1 MRTHEKTGPM
11 ENTLRSRAKRLHITP
26 RWREVLGIA
35 VLLILLTGLPIAAW
49 LDMKGLTE
57 AALQRQATD
66 LNAVINGIRGF
77 YSSNVVARV
86 LAKQSQSI
94 QVLHN
99 YQEVP
104 GAIPIPATFSL
115 ALGSVMAESQS
126 NVHYRFVSDY
136 PFKNRPPHVLDE
148 FEKTALATLRSQ
160 PDKPQVEITTSGLNT
175 RVRVITPVLMGAACV
190 SCHNSHPESVKHDW
204 KVGDVRGIQE
214 VSVNQPLALS
224 VGSFKYSLVYFLS
237 IAAVGLAIIY
247 LLRRQNAASQYMN
260 HALRENE
267 AALQIARLKAEDS
280 AKAKSDFLAN
290 MSHEI
295 RTPMNAIIGM
305 AHLALRTELNP
316 KQQDYVSKIQR
327 AAQSLLGIINDIL
340 DFSKIEAGKFEVERI
355 PFSLDDV
362 LSNLAVVT
370 SQGATDKRLEYLF
383 HVPHTVPRH
392 LVGDP
397 LRLGQVLIN
406 LVNNAIKFTSTGE
419 IEVACTVMDKQ
430 NDMVTLK
437 FSVRDTGIGMTAE
450 QRDKLFQPFSQA
462 DGSTTRRFGG
472 TGLGLSISQRLVE
485 LMGGTIQADTQAGA
499 GATFSFSLAL
509 PLAKQADGPALLP
522 AAINGARILVV
533 DDSAVA
539 RTILVEALTAL
550 PLRVDSAIDGK
561 DALSAVQRA
570 DAARDPYQLVLTD
583 WKMPGMDGIEL
594 IQRIKAD
601 AALTARPCVVLAT
614 AFGREETQEEAIAA
628 GADGFLLKPITESL
642 LVNTLVSVFAPRV
655 ASITSSNIPPR
666 RFPGARV
673 LLAEDNDIN
682 QQIAL
687 ELLNQAGINVDIANT
702 GREVL
707 TKLRTVGPQ
716 AYSLVLMDLEMPDMD
731 GHEATIAIRQEPRFE
746 QLPIIAMTA
755 HALQTVRERCL
766 QEGMQDYVT
775 KPINPDEL
783 YDTLARW
790 LAPSKVADRL
800 VLANHD
806 QASALL
812 ALPGIDSRL
821 GLSQVAGNTVLYAK
835 LLDRFRDS
843 QRLAVADLR
852 QAIAS
857 GRRLD
862 AARRAH
868 TLRSVAGSIG
878 AREVQQATE
887 TLERYLE
894 QTAIVTLADPL
905 LTRDLQALDDPL
917 SRVVAGLDNYFIP
930 NHAPVPTPVPA
941 ADSSIEAATAALAE
955 LNTLLDAFSGRSLA
969 YFDSI
974 KPELRQLLD
983 EATLEQLSNHIRLFE
998 FEEAQKV
1005 LGSAV

>member
-1 MRTHEKTGPM
+1 MK
-11 ENTLRSRAKRLHITP
+11 NTLRSRTQRFQITP
-26 RWREVLGIA
+26 RWREVLGFSI
-35 VLLILLTGLPIAAW
+35 LLILLAGLPIAAW

-57 AALQRQATD
+57 ASLQRQAID
-66 LNAVINGIRGF
+66 MNAIVNGIRGF
-77 YSSNVVARV
+77 YSRDVVGRV
-86 LAKQSQSI
+86 LAKQGKSI

-115 ALGSVMAESQS
+115 ALGSVVAENQS

-136 PFKNRPPHVLDE
+136 PFKNRPPHALDE
-148 FEKTALATLRSQ
+148 FEKTALTTLRSQ
-160 PDKPQVEITTSGLNT
+160 PDKPQVEVTTSGLNT
-175 RVRVITPVLMGAACV
+175 RVRVITPVLMGVACV
-190 SCHNSHPESVKHDW
+190 SCHNSHPESLKRDW
-204 KVGDVRGIQE
+204 EVGDVRGIQE
-214 VSVNQPLALS
+214 ISVNQPLALS
-224 VGSFKYSLVYFLS
+224 VWSFKYSLVYFFS

-247 LLRRQNAASQYMN
+247 SQRRQNAASQYMN
-260 HALRENE
+260 RALRENE
-267 AALQIARLKAEDS
+267 TALQIARLKAEDS
-280 AKAKSDFLAN
+280 TKAKSDFLAN

-316 KQQDYVSKIQR
+316 KQHDYVGKIQR
-327 AAQSLLGIINDIL
+327 AALSLLGIINDIL

-383 HVPHTVPRH
+383 HVPHTVPRQ

-406 LVNNAIKFTSTGE
+406 LVNNAIKFTSAGE
-419 IEVACTVMDKQ
+419 IEVSCTVVDKQ
-430 NDMVTLK
+430 DGMVTLK
-437 FSVRDTGIGMTAE
+437 FSVRDTGIGMTTE
-450 QRDKLFQPFSQA
+450 QRNKLFQPFSQA
-462 DGSTTRRFGG
+462 DGSTTRKYGG

-485 LMGGTIQADTQAGA
+485 LMGGNIQVDTQTGA
-499 GATFSFSLAL
+499 GANFYFSLAL
-509 PLAKQADGPALLP
+509 PFAKQPAAPSVLP
-522 AAINGARILVV
+522 AALNGARILVV

-539 RTILVEALTAL
+539 RTILVEALAAL
-550 PLRVDSAIDGK
+550 PLRVDAATNGH
-561 DALSAVQRA
+561 DALAAVQRA

-594 IQRIKAD
+594 SQRIKTET
-601 AALTARPCVVLAT
+601 ALVARPWVILAT
-614 AFGREETQEEAIAA
+614 AFGREETQEEALAA

-655 ASITSSNIPPR
+655 TSLAPPNVPQR
-666 RFPGARV
+666 RFPGLRI

-702 GREVL
+702 GREAL
-707 TKLRTVGPQ
+707 TKLRAAGPQ

-755 HALQTVRERCL
+755 HALATVRERCL

-775 KPINPDEL
+775 KPVNPEQL

-790 LAPSKVADRL
+790 LTPSTVDDRSL
-800 VLANHD
+800 LASHPP
-806 QASALL
+806 ASALPT
-812 ALPGIDSRL
+812 LPGIDSKL
-821 GLSQVAGNTVLYAK
+821 GLSQVAGNTVLYSK

-878 AREVQQATE
+878 AREIQQAAE
-887 TLERYLE
+887 TLEHYLE
-894 QTAIVTLADPL
+894 QTAIVALADPL
-905 LTRDLQALDDPL
+905 LTHYLQTLDDPL
-917 SRVVAGLDNYFIP
+917 SRVVAALDNYFIS
-930 NHAPVPTPVPA
+930 APVSAPTPAPA
-941 ADSSIEAATAALAE
+941 ADASIETATAALAE
-955 LNTLLDAFSGRSLA
+955 LNTLLDAFSGRALA
-969 YFDSI
+969 YFDSV
-974 KPELRQLLD
+974 KPDLRQLLD
-983 EATLEQLSNHIRLFE
+983 EATLEQLSTHIRQFE
-998 FEEAQKV
+998 FEEAQQ
-1005 LGSAV
+1005 LLASAA

>member
-1 MRTHEKTGPM
+1 MKDV
-11 ENTLRSRAKRLHITP
+11 LRKLFRRFHFTP
-26 RWREVLGIA
+26 RRKEVLGILTLA
-35 VLLILLTGLPIAAW
+35 ILLAGLPIAAW

-57 AALQRQATD
+57 TSLQRQATD
-66 LNAVINGIRGF
+66 LNAIVNGIRGF

-86 LAKQSQSI
+86 LAKQNESI

-99 YQEVP
+99 YLDVP

-115 ALGSVMAESQS
+115 ALGSVVAENQS
-126 NVHYRFVSDY
+126 NVNYRFVSDY
-136 PFKNRPPHVLDE
+136 PFKNRPPHSLDE
-148 FEKTALATLRSQ
+148 FERTALATLRTH
-160 PDKPQVEITTSGLNT
+160 PETPQVEVSTSGLKT

-190 SCHNSHPESVKHDW
+190 SCHNAHPESVKHDW

-214 VSVNQPLALS
+214 ISVNQPLAFS
-224 VGSFKYSLVYFLS
+224 VGSFKYSLVYFFS
-237 IAAVGLAIIY
+237 IAAVGLMIIY
-247 LLRRQNAASQYMN
+247 LQRRQNAASQYMN

-267 AALQIARLKAEDS
+267 AALQIARFKAEDS

-316 KQQDYVSKIQR
+316 KQQDYVDKIQR
-327 AAQSLLGIINDIL
+327 AALSLLGIINDIL

-383 HVPHTVPRH
+383 HVPHTVPRN

-406 LVNNAIKFTSTGE
+406 LVNNAIKFTSIGE
-419 IEVACTVMDKQ
+419 IEVSCTVVDKQ
-430 NDMVTLK
+430 HDMATLK
-437 FSVRDTGIGMTAE
+437 FAVRDTGIGMTAE
-450 QRDKLFQPFSQA
+450 QRDKLFRPFSQA
-462 DGSTTRRFGG
+462 DGSTTRKYGG

-485 LMGGTIQADTQAGA
+485 LMGGTIQVDTQAGA
-499 GATFSFSLAL
+499 GALFYFTLAL
-509 PLAKQADGPALLP
+509 PLAMQADANAVLP
-522 AAINGARILVV
+522 AALNGARILVV

-539 RTILVEALTAL
+539 RTILVDALAAL
-550 PLRVDSAIDGK
+550 PLRVDAAADGRE
-561 DALSAVQRA
+561 ALLAVRRA

-583 WKMPGMDGIEL
+583 WKMPGIDGIEL
-594 IQRIKAD
+594 TRRIKAD
-601 AALTARPCVVLAT
+601 NSLIARPCVVLAT
-614 AFGREETQEEAIAA
+614 AFGREEAQEEALAA

-642 LVNTLVSVFAPRV
+642 LVNTLVSVFAPRAAPL
-655 ASITSSNIPPR
+655 ASGNVPPR

-687 ELLNQAGINVDIANT
+687 ELLNQAGISVDIANT
-702 GREVL
+702 GREAL
-707 TKLRTVGPQ
+707 TKLRAGGPQ

-731 GHEATIAIRQEPRFE
+731 GHEATIAIRQEQRFE
-746 QLPIIAMTA
+746 PVPIIAMTA
-755 HALQTVRERCL
+755 HALPAVRERCL

-775 KPINPDEL
+775 KPVNPEQL

-790 LAPSKVADRL
+790 LAVSKIDDRAL
-800 VLANHD
+800 PTSD
-806 QASALL
+806 QPASALPP
-812 ALPGIDSRL
+812 LPGIDARL
-821 GLSQVAGNTVLYAK
+821 GLSQVAANAVLYLK
-835 LLDRFRDS
+835 LLDRFRGS
-843 QRLAVADLR
+843 QRLAVTDVR

-857 GRRLD
+857 GLKPD

-868 TLRSVAGSIG
+868 TVRSVAGSIG
-878 AREVQQATE
+878 AREVQQAAE

-894 QTAIVTLADPL
+894 ETASVHLEDPL
-905 LTRDLQALDDPL
+905 LMRHLQALDEPL
-917 SRVVAGLDNYFIP
+917 SRVVAGLDNYFNSNIVP
-930 NHAPVPTPVPA
+930 GPSPTNAPVHRAP
-941 ADSSIEAATAALAE
+941 SSETATAALAE
-955 LNTLLDAFSGRSLA
+955 LNTLLYEFSGRSLA
-969 YFDSI
+969 YFDSV
-974 KPELRQLLD
+974 KPDLRQLLD
-983 EATLEQLSNHIRLFE
+983 EATLDRLSTHIRQFE
-998 FEEAQKV
+998 FEEARQ
-1005 LGSAV
+1005 LLDSAA

>member
-1 MRTHEKTGPM
+1 MSI
-11 ENTLRSRAKRLHITP
+11 LA
-26 RWREVLGIA
+26 
-35 VLLILLTGLPIAAW
+35 ILLAGLPIAAW
-49 LDMKGLTE
+49 LDMRGLTE
-57 AALQRQATD
+57 ASLQRQATD
-66 LNAVINGIRGF
+66 LNAIVNGIRGF
-77 YSSNVVARV
+77 YSTDVVARV
-86 LAKQSQSI
+86 LAQQNRSSQI
-94 QVLHN
+94 LHN
-99 YQEVP
+99 YKEVH

-115 ALGSVMAESQS
+115 ALGSVVSQNQS

-136 PFKNRPPHVLDE
+136 PFKNRPPHALDE

-160 PDKPQVEITTSGLNT
+160 PGAPQVEATTSGLNT

-190 SCHNSHPESVKHDW
+190 SCHNSHPESVKKDW

-214 VSVNQPLALS
+214 ISVNQPLALS
-224 VGSFKYSLVYFLS
+224 VWSFKYSLVYFLS
-237 IAAVGLAIIY
+237 IAGVGLAIIY
-247 LLRRQNAASQYMN
+247 LQRRQNAASHYMN
-260 HALRENE
+260 RALRDNE

-280 AKAKSDFLAN
+280 AKAKSNFLAN

-327 AAQSLLGIINDIL
+327 AALSLLGIINDIL

-419 IEVACTVMDKQ
+419 IEVTCTVVDKRE
-430 NDMVTLK
+430 DAVTLK

-462 DGSTTRRFGG
+462 DGSTTRKFGG

-485 LMGGTIQADTQAGA
+485 LMGGTIQVDSLAGA
-499 GATFSFSLAL
+499 GATFYFALAL
-509 PLAKQADGPALLP
+509 PLVKEPDAPAVLP
-522 AAINGARILVV
+522 SALNGARILVV
-533 DDSAVA
+533 DDSPVA
-539 RTILVEALTAL
+539 RTVLVEALAAL
-550 PLRVDSAIDGK
+550 PLRVDAADDGVG
-561 DALSAVQRA
+561 ALSAVHRA

-583 WKMPGMDGIEL
+583 WKMPGIDGIEL
-594 IQRIKAD
+594 TRRIKTD

-614 AFGREETQEEAIAA
+614 AFGREETQEEAVAA

-642 LVNTLVSVFAPRV
+642 LVNTLVSVFAPRAGSV
-655 ASITSSNIPPR
+655 ASPAMPQR

-687 ELLNQAGINVDIANT
+687 ELLSQAGASVDIAGT
-702 GREVL
+702 GREAL
-707 TKLRTVGPQ
+707 NRLRAAGPR
-716 AYSLVLMDLEMPDMD
+716 AYDLVLMDLEMPDMD
-731 GHEATIAIRQEPRFE
+731 GHEATIAIRQETRFL

-755 HALQTVRERCL
+755 HALASVRERCL
-766 QEGMQDYVT
+766 AEGMQDYVT
-775 KPINPDEL
+775 KPINPDQL
-783 YDTLARW
+783 YDTLDRW
-790 LAPSKVADRL
+790 LTPSTVNDRL
-800 VLANHD
+800 LHTPDHPSNMFP
-806 QASALL
+806 

-821 GLSQVAGNTVLYAK
+821 GLSQVAGNSVLYSR

-843 QRLAVADLR
+843 QRLAVSDMR
-852 QAIAS
+852 EEIES
-857 GRRLD
+857 GSRLD

-878 AREVQQATE
+878 ARGVQQAAE
-887 TLERYLE
+887 MLERYLE
-894 QTAIVTLADPL
+894 RTSASNLDNPL
-905 LTRDLQALDDPL
+905 LTRHLQALDDSL
-917 SRVVAGLDNYFIP
+917 SPVMNGLDDYFISSM
-930 NHAPVPTPVPA
+930 VPA
-941 ADSSIEAATAALAE
+941 ATQVPAVDASIAGATAALVE
-955 LNTLLDAFSGRSLA
+955 LNRLLDASSGKSVA
-969 YFDSI
+969 YFD
-974 KPELRQLLD
+974 KARPELRQLLD
-983 EATLEQLSNHIRLFE
+983 EPTLERISNHIRQFE
-998 FEEAQKV
+998 FEEARALLV
-1005 LGSAV
+1005 SAP